1 LLPKLLLLSYFQYA
15 EAICLLSLVFLEA
28 SARKIMEGYASVLLK
43 GILLVYVHFFNE
55 QKLTICSEIKRSCG
69 FARIAKSA

>member
-28 SARKIMEGYASVLLK
+28 SARKIMKRYASALLK
-43 GILLVYVHFFNE
+43 GILLVYLHFINE
-55 QKLTICSEIKRSCG
+55 QKLTICSEIMRGCG
-69 FARIAKSA
+69 LAHIAESA